1 MIWVPREPP
10 LENLTEID
18 SDVEPID
25 SRRRDLGIPD
35 GLWWAICAVVAVAG
49 LVPVLALLDPIVGE
63 QPAVF
68 VAAAWLV
75 AVSVF
80 AKQRWGH
87 RRYRLQRALRD
98 AGKILGTGVA
108 LALVWVVVSAIAP
121 SVVARLP

>member
-25 SRRRDLGIPD
+25 TRGRDLGIPD
-35 GLWWAICAVVAVAG
+35 GFWWAISSVIAVAG
-49 LVPVLALLDPIVGE
+49 LVPVFALIGPLAGE
-63 QPAVF
+63 QPAAF

-75 AVSVF
+75 AAGVF
-80 AKQRWGH
+80 AKERWGH
-87 RRYRLQRALRD
+87 RRYRLQRAFRD

-108 LALVWVVVSAIAP
+108 LAVLWAVVSAIAP